1 LDAIGGAFNA
11 RARQVLV
18 ALGAVLKE
26 HMSEFIAAAI
36 AAVLSNLGALF
47 FAIGVAAAYVRIR
60 RNPQL
65 SGWDAIDIY
74 WREITFWA
82 IGLAFLYYGLLHA
95 FFQALSS
102 HDIGWQPS
110 PFEFELGF
118 AEIGIGVAAILS
130 RTRSYDMRLAVTIIF
145 GIFSLGAAAQHIYF
159 IVCCGNM
166 SPGNAGVILWFND
179 IILPLILFYLAW
191 MARPSARI

>member
-1 LDAIGGAFNA
+1 MSLAARLTA

-18 ALGAVLKE
+18 VPEAVLKQG
-26 HMSEFIAAAI
+26 MSEFIAAAI
-36 AAVLSNLGALF
+36 AAGLSNLGSLL
-47 FAIGVAAAYVRIR
+47 FAIGVTVAYVRIR

-74 WREITFWA
+74 WREVTFWA

-95 FFQALSS
+95 FFQEASS
-102 HDIGWQPS
+102 RYIGWQPS

-130 RTRSYDMRLAVTIIF
+130 RTRTYDMRLAVTIIF
-145 GIFSLGAAAQHIYF
+145 GIFSLGAAAQHIYY
-159 IVCCGNM
+159 IACCGNM
-166 SPGNAGVILWFND
+166 SPGNAGVILWFGD

-191 MARPSARI
+191 MARPAARV